1 MTALKRTQRPAPD
14 PAVEHAGLS
23 SDEALVE
30 RICKGDPEPFDLLYQ
45 RYFARVYRFVD
56 KRIANRADVEETVQE
71 VFFNLFSSLGSFRG
85 EAPFAAWVFGLTR
98 RTIAARYKRKR
109 AETVPLPTDEEESA
123 GRLALSHQPHPD
135 PHEAY
140 ECQEWL
146 GRLDRAAREDL
157 SEQQWRLFRLHHLE
171 HRSIQDI
178 ATSLSTTE
186 DAVKSNLYRARRLLL
201 TR

>member
-1 MTALKRTQRPAPD
+1 VPD
-14 PAVEHAGLS
+14 PAVGDARLFT
-23 SDEALVE
+23 DEALVE
-30 RICKGDPEPFDLLYQ
+30 QICKGDPGPFDLLYQ

-56 KRIANRADVEETVQE
+56 KRVSNRADVEETVQE
-71 VFFNLFSSLGSFRG
+71 VFFNLFSSLSSFRG

-123 GRLALSHQPHPD
+123 GRLALSHQRHPD

-146 GRLDRAAREDL
+146 RQLDRTAREDL
-157 SEQQWRLFRLHHLE
+157 SEQQWQLFRLHHLE
-171 HRSIQDI
+171 HRSIQEI
-178 ATSLSTTE
+178 ATTLATTE
-186 DAVKSNLYRARRLLL
+186 DAVKSHLYRARRLLL